1 MNDLSWNV
9 AIAYSANLGR
19 GPLKA
24 NFQRSMLSVLCNN
37 CLVVYRW
44 VPISVELAHGSCPAA
59 SIFCGASLG

>member
-1 MNDLSWNV
+1 MIYLGMLLLHILLIV
-9 AIAYSANLGR
+9 GR

-44 VPISVELAHGSCPAA
+44 VPINVELAHGSCPAA